1 MYDDDGPR
9 FAVVVIREEKPHD
22 EDRAARGE
30 MVHIQ
35 WQPEEQP
42 EDARMM
48 RFYFGVLFFQGDFH
62 RDEINKA

>member
-22 EDRAARGE
+22 EDRAAVEKWSTSSGSQKNS
-30 MVHIQ
+30 H
-35 WQPEEQP
+35 